1 MIVLCREDQWQQ
13 QFGHLQ
19 QLQAEFCE
27 QLAEDCQHVVCH
39 GRRDLNLQMYDDC
52 SDLAVILAWHAVI
65 QFAPLVFNCS
75 FPVCADV
82 VFFHGL
88 LGGPFITWRQ
98 QDRPAKRLSL
108 AAAGKHNSVDSD
120 CTACWP
126 KVLLSYQFY
135 KAEDNV
141 LINWQYFLH
150 SWQHLQCFD
159 TVGWASGR
167 ASGL

>member
-1 MIVLCREDQWQQ
+1 MHSEI
-13 QFGHLQ
+13 
-19 QLQAEFCE
+19 
-27 QLAEDCQHVVCH
+27 
-39 GRRDLNLQMYDDC
+39 RDLGMFGTRNSARRLAGIPNWGHSDLGAQSGHKNQPACDDS
-52 SDLAVILAWHAVI
+52 SDLAVIAACYTVI
-65 QFAPLVFNCS
+65 HFARLVFNSS

-126 KVLLSYQFY
+126 KVLLSY
-135 KAEDNV
+135 
-141 LINWQYFLH
+141 
-150 SWQHLQCFD
+150 
-159 TVGWASGR
+159 
-167 ASGL
+167 